1 MAVDPT
7 HASGHHRAIR
17 DAERRRD
24 QMSPAGFTLYG
35 VALSGPTYKVG
46 LMFALCGERFAYR
59 HTNLREGAHKTPEFL
74 AINRYGQVPALTH
87 GELRLCQSGAI
98 LQYLSE
104 TFGKFAGVDT
114 ATRQRSREWLFWDA
128 DRLSPGIFRTRAI
141 ARGFLKAEPPTTVVY
156 REAGEAGLKV
166 LDQTLA
172 GSAFLCGPAPTI
184 ADIAC
189 YGAVA
194 FADEGDFRIADWPNI
209 KAWGSRIAALP
220 GFKAPYDLLPMADI
234 P

>member
-1 MAVDPT
+1 
-7 HASGHHRAIR
+7 
-17 DAERRRD
+17 
-24 QMSPAGFTLYG
+24 MSQTGFILHG
-35 VALSGPTYKVG
+35 VGLSGPTYKVA
-46 LMFALCGERFAYR
+46 LMLTLCGERFSYR

-74 AINRYGQVPALTH
+74 AINRYGQVPALVH
-87 GELRLCQSGAI
+87 GELKLCQSGAI

-104 TFGKFAGVDT
+104 TLGKFGGSDV

-128 DRLSPGIFRTRAI
+128 DRLSPGVYRTRAI
-141 ARGFLKAEPPTTVVY
+141 ARGFLKAEPAVAAVY
-156 REAGEAGLKV
+156 REAGEAGLKI

-172 GSAFLCGPAPTI
+172 GQPFLAGAAPTI

-189 YGAVA
+189 YGVVA
-194 FADEGDFRIADWPNI
+194 FAEEADFRIADWPSI
-209 KAWGSRIAALP
+209 KAWGARIAALP